1 MTDSPFDHGEI
12 NDLIHSRL
20 RLGVMAYLSTAN
32 SAIFGELKAKVN
44 ASDGN
49 LSVQLKKLEEV
60 GYISIEKKFVGK
72 KPQTTA
78 TLTDN
83 GRKAWLAYLAHMR
96 TMLDMD
102 AAE

>member
-1 MTDSPFDHGEI
+1 MSENPFDHGEI

-20 RLGVMAYLSTAN
+20 RLGVMAYLSTAH

-49 LSVQLKKLEEV
+49 LSVQLKKLDEA
-60 GYISIEKKFVGK
+60 GYITIEKKFVGK

-78 TLTDN
+78 ILTDK
-83 GRKAWLAYLAHMR
+83 GRQAWLAYLAHMR
-96 TMLDMD
+96 SMLD